1 MLDSAIAAVQMY
13 PTCMCMY
20 EVYPQR
26 GFVGA
31 WTACRGRGEE
41 GGVSL
46 DYLASLHA
54 KHEEW
59 LRPAGC
65 TSMRP
70 EALALLSD
78 PSRNLVRAAHAL

>member
-1 MLDSAIAAVQMY
+1 
-13 PTCMCMY
+13 
-20 EVYPQR
+20 
-26 GFVGA
+26 
-31 WTACRGRGEE
+31 
-41 GGVSL
+41 VSL